1 MPIESD
7 KEIVKA
13 TSQTVVCRA
22 FSAQCTVDGKWSS
35 AVIYDVLNENGER
48 VDRYTLNYEGEAY
61 NDWWAGFNDG
71 KSLYDFINTEKELD
85 AVVDDS
91 VEDDFINQVEE

>member
-22 FSAQCTVDGKWSS
+22 FSAQRTVNGEWSS

-48 VDRYTLNYEGEAY
+48 VDRYKLHYEGEAY
-61 NDWWAGFNDG
+61 NDWWHGFNDG
-71 KSLYDFINTEKELD
+71 KSLYDSVNMEKELD
-85 AVVDDS
+85 AVVDES
-91 VEDDFINQVEE
+91 VENDFINQVEE